1 MKIAIIGAGNVG
13 GALGTLWA
21 AKGHEVTFGV
31 RDPRSAKVADV
42 VKSAGARVRATSVA
56 EAAASADIVVLAT
69 PWPAAEEAVRSAGNL
84 SGKILVDCINPL
96 RADLSGLLI
105 GTDTSAAEEVAKW
118 AKGAKVVKAFN
129 TTGAGNFAA
138 PRFGAENASMFIAG
152 DDKPAKAIVGSLA
165 AELGFDVVDTGPL
178 MTARYLEPM
187 AMLWIHLGYREGL
200 GPTGHAFKL
209 LLR

>member
-21 AKGHEVTFGV
+21 AKGHDVTFGV
-31 RDPRSAKVADV
+31 RDPRSAKIADV
-42 VKSAGARVRATSVA
+42 VKSAGARARAASVA
-56 EAAASADIVVLAT
+56 QAASGADIVVLAT
-69 PWPAAEEAVRSAGNL
+69 PWPAAEEAIRSAGDL
-84 SGKILVDCINPL
+84 SGKILIDCTNPL
-96 RADLSGLLI
+96 RPDLSDLLI
-105 GTDTSAAEEVAKW
+105 GTDRSAAEAVAKW

-129 TTGAGNFAA
+129 TIGAGNFAA

-152 DDKPAKAIVGSLA
+152 EDKAAKAIVGSLA

-178 MTARYLEPM
+178 MTARYLEPL

-209 LLR
+209 LRR